1 MNIDE
6 KKLYIY
12 KNINKIN
19 NHNDIINYIKKND
32 IKHTL
37 NDNGFFVNISYL
49 DDNSIIYI
57 HNILKY
63 YINNNANCQLFIDK
77 RKELLKLNENII
89 KISKI
94 YNIPINNFNEIE
106 QDIIRKSKKLN
117 I

>member
-1 MNIDE
+1 MDIDD
-6 KKLYIY
+6 KKIYIY

-19 NHNDIINYIKKND
+19 NHNDIINYIKINN

-57 HNILKY
+57 YDILKY
-63 YINNNANCQLFIDK
+63 YINNYNNCQLFIDK
-77 RKELLKLNENII
+77 RKELLKSNENII
-89 KISKI
+89 KTIKI